1 MIAAIVPI
9 VAIVT
14 GAASHSLAAC
24 ALASSPKKTSI
35 YLYKKE
41 KAVADTQA
49 LTIETIAPIGRRTKV
64 PTPWCS
70 GSNAACAEGARR

>member
-1 MIAAIVPI
+1 MTGAI
-9 VAIVT
+9 VAIVAIVA

-49 LTIETIAPIGRRTKV
+49 LTIETIAPIGRLTKA
-64 PTPWCS
+64 PTARCS
-70 GSNAACAEGARR
+70 GFDAACSKGGRR

>member
-1 MIAAIVPI
+1 MIGAI
-9 VAIVT
+9 VAIVAIVA
-14 GAASHSLAAC
+14 GAASHSLATC

-49 LTIETIAPIGRRTKV
+49 LTIETIAPIGRDARAIGSKPSVANRTERG
-64 PTPWCS
+64 CH
-70 GSNAACAEGARR
+70 E

>member
-1 MIAAIVPI
+1 MTGAIVPI

-14 GAASHSLAAC
+14 GVASHSLAAC

-49 LTIETIAPIGRRTKV
+49 LTIGTIAPIGRLTKA
-64 PTPWCS
+64 PTPWRS
-70 GSNAACAEGARR
+70 GLDAARSKGGRR